1 MKTQVKK
8 SPGSKARAAAGGRAR
23 PAVKPKAAAKPSKP
37 APKASAQKAA
47 AKKAAVPKATAS
59 KAVAPA
65 LKPSRPA
72 PKPTGRM
79 RTGIRPPEPIRVAA
93 PPMRAVAAPETIAQE
108 KQQQAYEEGVRLFQ
122 EKKYERAETQFEK
135 VQQGPNRALAHRA
148 EVHLRICRQRLHPPV
163 VKLQNVED
171 RYNYAVTLINTR
183 RLTEADEHLQA
194 ALKLAPQAD
203 HLHYALAAT
212 LALQGNPQGAYERL
226 KTAIDLHP
234 RNRILARSDPDF
246 AGVLGFPPMASLLH
260 LGSHV
265 KSV

>member
-8 SPGSKARAAAGGRAR
+8 SPGGKARAAAGGRAR
-23 PAVKPKAAAKPSKP
+23 PAVKSKPAAKRSPP
-37 APKASAQKAA
+37 APKASVRKGSAQKAA
-47 AKKAAVPKATAS
+47 APKASAS
-59 KAVAPA
+59 KAAPPA

-72 PKPTGRM
+72 PRPAGRM
-79 RTGIRPPEPIRVAA
+79 GTGIRPPEPVRVAA
-93 PPMRAVAAPETIAQE
+93 PPVRAVAAPETIAQE
-108 KQQQAYEEGVRLFQ
+108 KQQQAYEEAVRLFQ
-122 EKKYERAETQFEK
+122 AQKYDRAETLFEK

-183 RLTEADEHLQA
+183 RLAEADEQLQA

-212 LALQGNPQGAYERL
+212 LALQGNSQGAYERL
-226 KTAIDLHP
+226 KAAIDLHP

-260 LGSHV
+260 LGSPV